1 MAEERP
7 DLRALSKLLTAAGV
21 GWLVLFAVAN
31 FARVGGTPLGDA
43 LAFFGESVFIPFA
56 LVLGGR
62 AVGRRAKRDEAAA
75 PPEPKPAPRAPA
87 PPRAARAP
95 APPSKAAGGFD
106 EIARALG
113 LEGEGYEPGPPQ
125 KPTEPPVRAAEK
137 PTAPP
142 VTAAEKPTAP
152 PVRVSGGSRPDR
164 AAPRPEADDDER
176 SPKPKTSEEMVTEAR
191 ERFAAPPSRPA
202 ND

>member
-7 DLRALSKLLTAAGV
+7 DLRALSKLLTGAGV

-75 PPEPKPAPRAPA
+75 PPNPAPRAPAPPKPAPRAPA
-87 PPRAARAP
+87 PPGAARAP
-95 APPSKAAGGFD
+95 APPSKAAGRLD
-106 EIARALG
+106 EIAGVLG
-113 LEGEGYEPGPPQ
+113 LEGERHGPGPP
-125 KPTEPPVRAAEK
+125 EK
-137 PTAPP
+137 PAAPP

-152 PVRVSGGSRPDR
+152 SVRVSGGSPPDYT
-164 AAPRPEADDDER
+164 APRPEAGDDEP
-176 SPKPKTSEEMVTEAR
+176 SPKPKTSEEMVAEAR

>member
-7 DLRALSKLLTAAGV
+7 DLRALSRLLTGAGV

-62 AVGRRAKRDEAAA
+62 AVGRRATRDETTA
-75 PPEPKPAPRAPA
+75 PPKPKPAPRAPA
-87 PPRAARAP
+87 PPF
-95 APPSKAAGGFD
+95 KAAGRLD

-113 LEGEGYEPGPPQ
+113 LEGERHEPGPPE
-125 KPTEPPVRAAEK
+125 KPTAPPVTAADR

-142 VTAAEKPTAP
+142 VTAAEKPTVP

-164 AAPRPEADDDER
+164 AAPRPEAGDDER
-176 SPKPKTSEEMVTEAR
+176 SHKSKTSEEMVTEAR

-202 ND
+202 DD

>member
-7 DLRALSKLLTAAGV
+7 DLRALSKLLTGAGV
-21 GWLVLFAVAN
+21 GWLVLFAVAS

-75 PPEPKPAPRAPA
+75 PPKPAPRAPA
-87 PPRAARAP
+87 PPGAARPP
-95 APPSKAAGGFD
+95 APPFKAAGRLD
-106 EIARALG
+106 EIAGVLG
-113 LEGEGYEPGPPQ
+113 LEGERYGPGPP
-125 KPTEPPVRAAEK
+125 EK
-137 PTAPP
+137 PVAPP

-152 PVRVSGGSRPDR
+152 PVRVSGGSPPDYT
-164 AAPRPEADDDER
+164 APRPEAGDDDP
-176 SPKPKTSEEMVTEAR
+176 SPKPKTSEEMVAEAR